1 MSPIYKLLGQK
12 GGGATAR
19 PRPEVALICGN
30 LDFRLHAAVRTPAG
44 TTGRS
49 QHSPSNISKCRQ
61 RAEDLASERVRRRV
75 VLDPPHDEHEVGLP
89 IHEDDV
95 LAVADETD
103 ASRRY
108 RPKRLAVCS
117 QLPIRESESR
127 VSRVGGANASHFNRT
142 NEAAGTTFFPN
153 QVGKIASAIHVS
165 STFPTWST
173 RVRVR
178 AKVVAPDD
186 RAGLQ
191 TRGCVRPWQGVGS
204 PNSRGTRYTPT
215 HPRRSASR

>member
-1 MSPIYKLLGQK
+1 MKTIFCPLPKK
-12 GGGATAR
+12 
-19 PRPEVALICGN
+19 
-30 LDFRLHAAVRTPAG
+30 RTLVAG
-44 TTGRS
+44 TDRS
-49 QHSPSNISKCRQ
+49 DWRSVLSYPFA
-61 RAEDLASERVRRRV
+61 RAKVASV
-75 VLDPPHDEHEVGLP
+75 
-89 IHEDDV
+89 
-95 LAVADETD
+95 
-103 ASRRY
+103 
-108 RPKRLAVCS
+108 
-117 QLPIRESESR
+117 ES
-127 VSRVGGANASHFNRT
+127 GGANASHFNRT

-153 QVGKIASAIHVS
+153 QVGKIASAINVS